1 MNKRPKTMVI
11 LAMSADGKIA
21 DVQRS
26 PARFASG
33 ADKAHLEKQ
42 ISQVDAVLF
51 GAGTL
56 RAYGTSLPV
65 STPQLLRER
74 QQRQQSC
81 QPIHIVC
88 SRSGKI
94 DLSWRFFT
102 QNLPRWLLTT
112 SLPYAESLERGE
124 FRGFEKVLVVP
135 TEGES
140 IHWLD
145 TLGQLHDLG
154 INKLGVLGGGE
165 LVASLVAKDLIDEF
179 WLTVCPLI
187 LGGKSAPTPVDG
199 NGLMAQAGRKLK
211 LLTVETVEEE
221 IFLHYGRQR

>member
-1 MNKRPKTMVI
+1 MNKRPQTMVI

-33 ADKAHLEKQ
+33 ADKAHLERQ
-42 ISQVDAVLF
+42 ISQVDAVIF

-74 QQRQQSC
+74 QQRQQTC

-94 DLSWRFFT
+94 NLNWRFFT

-112 SLPYAESLERGE
+112 SQAYAASLEREE
-124 FRGFEKVLVVP
+124 FRGFDKVLVMP

-145 TLGQLHDLG
+145 ALEQLHDLG

-199 NGLMAQAGRKLK
+199 NGLITQAGRKLK
-211 LLTVETVEEE
+211 LVAVETVEEE
-221 IFLHYGRQR
+221 VFLNYRRQR

>member
-1 MNKRPKTMVI
+1 MNKRPQTMVI

-21 DVQRS
+21 DVKRS

-33 ADKAHLEKQ
+33 ADKAHLERQ
-42 ISQVDAVLF
+42 ISQVDAVIF

-74 QQRQQSC
+74 QQRQQSS

-94 DLSWRFFT
+94 NLNWRFFT

-112 SLPYAESLERGE
+112 SPSYAASLERYQ
-124 FRGFEKVLVVP
+124 FRGFDKVLVVP

-145 TLGQLHDLG
+145 ALENLHNLG

-199 NGLMAQAGRKLK
+199 HGFITQAGRKLK
-211 LLTVETVEEE
+211 LVAVETVEEE
-221 IFLHYGRQR
+221 VFLNYRRQR